1 MVILYKGAFC
11 RFPRKEEIIAVGAEE
26 DWVDLVRANG
36 IEPELDFHF
45 AFDGHNPYV
54 DFEGV
59 RAQAA
64 IEAGRLLSWLN

>member
-1 MVILYKGAFC
+1 MVILYEGAFC
-11 RFPRKEEIIAVGAEE
+11 RFPRKEEIIAIGAEE

-54 DFEGV
+54 DFV
-59 RAQAA
+59 SCDKFIVVVDKR
-64 IEAGRLLSWLN
+64 